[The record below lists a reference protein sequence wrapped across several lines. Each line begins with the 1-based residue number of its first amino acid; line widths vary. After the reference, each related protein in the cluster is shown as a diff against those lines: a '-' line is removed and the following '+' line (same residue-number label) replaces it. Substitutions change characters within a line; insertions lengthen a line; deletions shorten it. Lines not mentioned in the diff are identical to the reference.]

1 MRNVGILCHMLFP
14 TDKWVYLKLKN
25 DEEIFSYF
33 YLSVDQQVILC
44 LFVIPKKEEF
54 LARCILYRSP
64 LNYLLKRFLDVLLS
78 VHSFVYEQVLL
89 LMYRHWRNLA
99 HNLSLA
105 DVLVVPYLLNFEI
118 RLFWMW
124 DKFVLIYM

>member
-14 TDKWVYLKLKN
+14 TDKWVSLKLKN
-25 DEEIFSYF
+25 DEEIFSSF

-54 LARCILYRSP
+54 LTRRMLYRST
-64 LNYLLKRFLDVLLS
+64 LNYLLNRFIDLLLS

-89 LMYRHWRNLA
+89 LKYRH
-99 HNLSLA
+99 
-105 DVLVVPYLLNFEI
+105 
-118 RLFWMW
+118 
-124 DKFVLIYM
+124 